1 MATNGGIITDSDRDF
16 LKADE
21 KEGFVLAP
29 TARENIFKQKVYLY
43 SLLAKPTEK
52 VILTLSKTDNAGKTL
67 RKSYLISDLQKM
79 FSDLKIKDE
88 EKYANSLEEITTKR
102 EALDYIAANA
112 GEYKSGK
119 EDRLFEVLCSVLS
132 DDADAKKCT

>member
-1 MATNGGIITDSDRDF
+1 
-16 LKADE
+16 
-21 KEGFVLAP
+21 
-29 TARENIFKQKVYLY
+29 
-43 SLLAKPTEK
+43 
-52 VILTLSKTDNAGKTL
+52 
-67 RKSYLISDLQKM
+67 M

-132 DDADAKKCT
+132 DDADAKKCLKLIKKEHFIREDSLISAGKMPESYTKIRKT